1 MAKVIILNGSPRA
14 VKSNSKIYSD
24 IFIKKF
30 PSEADYFN
38 ITKFNHEQL
47 INQIK
52 QGNYEDIIFAFPLYA
67 DGIPV
72 TLLNFLKKL
81 EQENIENKP
90 TISIMIN
97 CGFFEPKQNNIA
109 IRMIKVFAKINN
121 YRYGSTMR
129 IASGEATPT
138 ISIYKYFLSNKIKK
152 FAKSIYNKKYQDFT
166 YTMLITKKLFLKA
179 STIYWTNYGK
189 KNGVSKLEMS
199 TMKIED
205 K

>member
-1 MAKVIILNGSPRA
+1 MAKVLILNGSPRA
-14 VKSNSKIYSD
+14 AKSNSKIYSE

-30 PSEADYFN
+30 PGQVDYFN
-38 ITKFNHEQL
+38 ITKFNHDQL
-47 INQIK
+47 ITQINK
-52 QGNYEDIIFAFPLYA
+52 ENYDDILFVFPLYA

-81 EQENIENKP
+81 ELENLENKP
-90 TISIMIN
+90 TISVMIN
-97 CGFFEPKQNNIA
+97 CGFFEPKQNDIA
-109 IRMIKVFAKINN
+109 IRMMKVFAKINN
-121 YRYGSTMR
+121 YKYGSTMR

-138 ISIYKYFLSNKIKK
+138 LSIYKYLLSNKIKK
-152 FAKSIYNKKYQDFT
+152 FAVALYNKKYKDYT

-189 KNGVSKLEMS
+189 KNGISKLEMS